1 MVTPEQPHLDAH
13 ARANEAWGLA
23 EPRPEQWSAGPWAFE
38 RRGDELANLSFGETM
53 VLRAIR
59 AVARDR
65 DWQTLPV
72 EVLAVHSR
80 GVGLELALRMAGFG
94 IELEASLLVDATD
107 GLRVVLSGT
116 CITDFWRN
124 RLGLVVLHPPDVAGS
139 PLTVIHSDSRSEVS
153 VFPQEISPH
162 QPAVD
167 IAGLR
172 WRVGG
177 VDAHLTFEGEIFE
190 MEDQRN
196 WTDASFK
203 TYSTPLQ
210 EPFPVFL
217 PAGTSFTQALHLNAR
232 RVAPAVSTRDSV
244 LRLVDRGKMPAIA
257 VGAATGPEGGE
268 DVPPPP
274 ASAVLVE
281 IDARSANRV
290 AVLRRATTAGLPLD
304 VRLVV
309 QTSDE
314 IAALIDLVESS
325 GAGSIVRLGVFGAKS
340 HVTEP
345 GLWGALVA
353 EVTRRGLTVEL
364 VAGARSHFTEF
375 NRTSAHLP
383 ADAPAVTI
391 SVTPQMHVRE
401 RSQIVESLSIQ
412 TEVLKNAHRI
422 AGGRPVHVGPVTL
435 RPRFNAVATT
445 PPPEEPDNL
454 THGDGPERLAD
465 SVDPRQ
471 HSAAVGAWVVASVAA
486 LAGAESICYF
496 EEWGPRGI
504 RDSDGG
510 LDPAG
515 RALSILH
522 SLTGHTMFVAE
533 TRQPGVT
540 VMAAVAA
547 DEVHILAAN
556 LTPEERTLNYAGGGL
571 SGSVTV
577 EPFSYVH
584 IGGSDST
591 NPLPSRHA
599 GIS

>member
-13 ARANEAWGLA
+13 ARANEAWGFA

-38 RRGDELANLSFGETM
+38 RRGDELANLSFDGTM

-72 EVLAVHSR
+72 EILEVHSR
-80 GVGLELALRMAGFG
+80 EVGLELKLQMAGFG

-153 VFPQEISPH
+153 AFPQEISPH

-167 IAGLR
+167 IVGMR
-172 WRVGG
+172 WSVDG

-217 PAGTSFTQALHLNAR
+217 AAGTSFTQALHLNAR
-232 RVAPAVSTRDSV
+232 RVAKAVSTRDSV
-244 LRLVDRGKMPAIA
+244 LRLVDRGTMPAIA
-257 VGAATGPEGGE
+257 VGAATAQEGGL
-268 DVPPPP
+268 DMPPPP

-281 IDARSANRV
+281 IDARSANRP
-290 AVLRRATTAGLPLD
+290 AILRRARTAGLPLD

-309 QTSDE
+309 QSSDE
-314 IAALIDLVESS
+314 IAGLLDLVEAY
-325 GAGSIVRLGVFGAKS
+325 GTGSVVRLGVFGAKS

-345 GLWGALVA
+345 NLWGALVG
-353 EVTRRGLTVEL
+353 EVARRGLSIDL

-375 NRTSAHLP
+375 NRTSSHLP

-454 THGDGPERLAD
+454 THGYGPERLAD

-504 RDSDGG
+504 RDSQGS

-515 RALSILH
+515 HALSILH
-522 SLTGHTMFVAE
+522 SLTGHHMSVAE
-533 TRQPGVT
+533 TPEVGINVI
-540 VMAAVAA
+540 AAISGEDVS
-547 DEVHILAAN
+547 ILAAN
-556 LTPEERTLNYAGGGL
+556 LTPDQRTLSYEGAGL

-577 EPFSYVH
+577 GAFSFVH
-584 IGGSDST
+584 IGGPDAA
-591 NPLPSRHA
+591 NPLPSKHA
-599 GIS
+599 GLS